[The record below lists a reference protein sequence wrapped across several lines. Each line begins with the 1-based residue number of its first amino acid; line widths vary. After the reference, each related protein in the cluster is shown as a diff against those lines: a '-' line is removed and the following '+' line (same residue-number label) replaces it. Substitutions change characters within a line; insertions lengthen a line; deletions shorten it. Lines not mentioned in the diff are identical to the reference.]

1 MDPLT
6 IAMMLAAAGK
16 GAQGIASG
24 AGQIDWMSPEQRNKM
39 KELERNQALGLL
51 GIDEASQQRI
61 LNQQLHPVQAAEREA
76 FSRQAQQAQIAD
88 VGQGATFRG
97 QQALL
102 EGAAAAR
109 SEATQRAQ
117 QMIAE
122 QDALDRAAQIAELR
136 QLKAQRAANIEG
148 VGTIAGAGLE
158 AAAGVAGAQGM
169 ADLGKA
175 REAGLLS
182 AAAKASATPASPDFT
197 KEVTAIIEE
206 ATQTDGMFPAGA
218 SMPQLTPARTASE
231 APAPPEMFNAMQML
245 GMLPAMNE
253 NVTPG
258 MWGQTDKQGNYIPG
272 EWTGEMIMSPNGLPV
287 KVVMTKP
294 GSMPKTYSYGEPGW
308 DQIIKD
314 ILAAQGGI

>member
-169 ADLGKA
+169 ADLAKA

-182 AAAKASATPASPDFT
+182 AAAKASATPASTGMTEDFSSIIGGYSDQPAAAGQTPYSLGATTPSLVPQAERAYLQQQQAAMGQLGSLYKVT
-197 KEVTAIIEE
+197 KDVDWGTMTPIYDELGNIVRFSYVTK
-206 ATQTDGMFPAGA
+206 DGA
-218 SMPQLTPARTASE
+218 S
-231 APAPPEMFNAMQML
+231 
-245 GMLPAMNE
+245 
-253 NVTPG
+253 
-258 MWGQTDKQGNYIPG
+258 
-272 EWTGEMIMSPNGLPV
+272 GEMEASA
-287 KVVMTKP
+287 KA
-294 GSMPKTYSYGEPGW
+294 
-308 DQIIKD
+308 
-314 ILAAQGGI
+314 LAEYQGGM